1 MTKFLNFLSSTLKL
15 LFIFILFV
23 SCDIFF
29 IEPNIL
35 ISNIQKLDISNWRT
49 NLNGFKDVL
58 ISDLH
63 LGTRFVD
70 IKKLN
75 EVVNV
80 TNKSNPDLIVICG
93 DLDAKSISDK
103 NYSTTEIANS
113 LKNLKAKY
121 GVVAVMGNHDY
132 EPFSV
137 VYEVYKKSGIKL
149 LENQDYYINVNGE
162 KVRLVGLK
170 DLWHYKTNPK
180 DIIGN
185 SKNVPTIVLAHN
197 PDSFAEMPQS
207 VSLTLSGHTHGG
219 EFILPFMGSV
229 FVPSK
234 YGNRYRNGY
243 IVEDNKHLFVS
254 TGVATLG
261 YGRLLNPSEIVV
273 LKLYAQTKPSE
284 DTRPLAGSRKSYEQM
299 LAKNLALSKINYS
312 K

>member
-49 NLNGFKDVL
+49 NLNGFKVVL
-58 ISDLH
+58 ISDIH

-121 GVVAVMGNHDY
+121 GVFAVMGNHDY

-229 FVPSK
+229 FVP
-234 YGNRYRNGY
+234 
-243 IVEDNKHLFVS
+243 
-254 TGVATLG
+254 
-261 YGRLLNPSEIVV
+261 
-273 LKLYAQTKPSE
+273 
-284 DTRPLAGSRKSYEQM
+284 
-299 LAKNLALSKINYS
+299 
-312 K
+312 

>member
-1 MTKFLNFLSSTLKL
+1 M
-15 LFIFILFV
+15 I
-23 SCDIFF
+23 
-29 IEPNIL
+29 
-35 ISNIQKLDISNWRT
+35 
-49 NLNGFKDVL
+49 
-58 ISDLH
+58 
-63 LGTRFVD
+63 
-70 IKKLN
+70 
-75 EVVNV
+75 
-80 TNKSNPDLIVICG
+80 
-93 DLDAKSISDK
+93 
-103 NYSTTEIANS
+103 
-113 LKNLKAKY
+113 
-121 GVVAVMGNHDY
+121 
-132 EPFSV
+132 
-137 VYEVYKKSGIKL
+137 
-149 LENQDYYINVNGE
+149 

-284 DTRPLAGSRKSYEQM
+284 DTRPLAGSRRSYEQM